1 MLTKQHLSEGQTTK
15 SYKYFA
21 LERAGDVMVVVLG
34 RSLDSLSGSDLLEER
49 AILLEEMGDP
59 AIRAVVFDFAS
70 VEYFDSL
77 VLDTLCHV
85 WKHLREREA
94 KMALCNLSK
103 VGEEILRACRLDAL
117 WRPHPSRLTA
127 FEAIGSTE
135 NVVRLPSGADP
146 TRFDDARCD
155 ERQ

>member
-1 MLTKQHLSEGQTTK
+1 MLTKQRLSEGPTTR
-15 SYKYFA
+15 SHKYFA
-21 LERAGDVMVVVLG
+21 LERAGDVLVVVLG

-49 AILLEEMGDP
+49 AILLEEVRDP

-77 VLDTLCHV
+77 VLDTLCHA
-85 WKHLREREA
+85 WKHLRVRDA

-117 WRPHPSRLTA
+117 WRPHPSRRSAL
-127 FEAIGSTE
+127 EALGSTE
-135 NVVRLPSGADP
+135 NVIRLP
-146 TRFDDARCD
+146 
-155 ERQ
+155 